1 MKNKRIFSMLL
12 LLLFNSVVL
21 AQRSKETACFDNFE
35 YNNSGRSNV
44 NAYLLSMVNYYMYPN
59 NLLGVSGDE
68 SAAIALLQNNDEFEI
83 EFKDRMKHWFTTKKL
98 PRVNMKINTSI
109 KITKKKK
116 IATKPI
122 VSNEPVIEFFY
133 ENNGLGY
140 DPEAMLISTNNYII
154 LAWRGTDRVSSTT
167 PIIGGSIFRKGEW
180 FQTNFDF
187 PLVNPP
193 NDIRGR
199 VHRGFNASIGY
210 NNVLGKI
217 ARRLNQLDIN
227 NKKLWIT
234 GHSLGGAHAQLSA
247 IYLKR
252 QYQIQPFAVYAYAS
266 PGVGNEAFNQEIERV
281 VPGSKLQRF
290 RYINDPVPR
299 VPTGMSAVGDYT
311 RAGQMNYYAS
321 EQGKNYFYNE
331 PYEAQF
337 PGPFPC
343 HHHPHWYARA
353 AYFELVDKQPLLSE
367 KLPNAPNMPSSGCT
381 AIDQQMAEGRGN
393 VIQSFFG
400 IDQDIEPGNYHIINA
415 KTGLYL
421 SLNPSDFNG
430 NGKPLRLNNYATD
443 RRFKWK
449 IEDIP
454 QSPLGGYVITS
465 RKVNKV
471 IDADRGGVGEQNSM
485 VQTWDRLS
493 NWVPIR
499 THQEWEIERLNNGR
513 FHIKNIKNT
522 RFLLQ
527 ANSSKRIVLDD
538 NKGQSS
544 EWYFVKIN

>member
-1 MKNKRIFSMLL
+1 
-12 LLLFNSVVL
+12 
-21 AQRSKETACFDNFE
+21 
-35 YNNSGRSNV
+35 
-44 NAYLLSMVNYYMYPN
+44 
-59 NLLGVSGDE
+59 
-68 SAAIALLQNNDEFEI
+68 
-83 EFKDRMKHWFTTKKL
+83 
-98 PRVNMKINTSI
+98 
-109 KITKKKK
+109 
-116 IATKPI
+116 
-122 VSNEPVIEFFY
+122 
-133 ENNGLGY
+133 
-140 DPEAMLISTNNYII
+140 
-154 LAWRGTDRVSSTT
+154 
-167 PIIGGSIFRKGEW
+167 
-180 FQTNFDF
+180 
-187 PLVNPP
+187 
-193 NDIRGR
+193 
-199 VHRGFNASIGY
+199 
-210 NNVLGKI
+210 
-217 ARRLNQLDIN
+217 
-227 NKKLWIT
+227 
-234 GHSLGGAHAQLSA
+234 
-247 IYLKR
+247 
-252 QYQIQPFAVYAYAS
+252 
-266 PGVGNEAFNQEIERV
+266 
-281 VPGSKLQRF
+281 
-290 RYINDPVPR
+290 
-299 VPTGMSAVGDYT
+299 
-311 RAGQMNYYAS
+311 
-321 EQGKNYFYNE
+321 
-331 PYEAQF
+331 
-337 PGPFPC
+337 
-343 HHHPHWYARA
+343 
-353 AYFELVDKQPLLSE
+353 
-367 KLPNAPNMPSSGCT
+367 MPSSGCT